1 MVNKGIQD
9 LIDIAFIHEAARG
22 NRSGGDDNTG
32 CGYVILASPLLVEV
46 FFYFI
51 ALYEL
56 CENFIA
62 TPLHRQANGVVELMR
77 KNADKAEVISVAVV
91 LFFLA
96 AYVLIHFLALK
107 NKKLM
112 YVVLALT
119 FLLWFVGLAFDG
131 CLGPV
136 CSGHNRIHFTA
147 TQLAL
152 VGPVVML
159 LIKKFEFWLFGKY
172 NNA

>member
-9 LIDIAFIHEAARG
+9 LIDIAFIHEAAKANQG
-22 NRSGGDDNTG
+22 GGGDNAG
-32 CGYVILASPLLVEV
+32 CGYIILASPLLLEV
-46 FFYFI
+46 FFYVAAI
-51 ALYEL
+51 HQL

-62 TPLHRQANGVVELMR
+62 TPLLRQANGVVDLMR

-91 LFFLA
+91 IFFLA

-136 CSGHNRIHFTA
+136 CYGDTRIHFTA

-152 VGPVVML
+152 AGPVIML
-159 LIKKFEFWLFGKY
+159 LIKRFEFWMFGKFR
-172 NNA
+172 NA